1 MRKLIWM
8 PAADRDLDRIDA
20 WLEQEASAETSIKI
34 LLAIR
39 ERANRLIDFP
49 HAGPALRDQGFRKL
63 LVLGTPYIIA
73 YRIEPQAV
81 QILRVHHEHENWR
94 AIR

>member
-1 MRKLIWM
+1 M
-8 PAADRDLDRIDA
+8 PVADRDLDRIDA
-20 WLEQEASAETSIKI
+20 WLEQEGSPEISVKI
-34 LLAIR
+34 LLAIK

-73 YRIEPQAV
+73 YRIEPRVV
-81 QILRVHHEHENWR
+81 QILRVHHEREDWR
-94 AIR
+94 STR